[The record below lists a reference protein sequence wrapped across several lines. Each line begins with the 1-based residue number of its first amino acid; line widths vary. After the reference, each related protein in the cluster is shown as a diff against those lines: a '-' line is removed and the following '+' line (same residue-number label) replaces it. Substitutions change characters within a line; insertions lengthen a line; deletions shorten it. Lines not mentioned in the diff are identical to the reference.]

1 MNTSIY
7 DYAFKFINNKIN
19 TMATNKLKRQTAF
32 KDAIIEAFKKSQPQA
47 ISFFKG
53 QLIKQ

>member
-1 MNTSIY
+1 MSTKKS
-7 DYAFKFINNKIN
+7 
-19 TMATNKLKRQTAF
+19 KRQTVF
-32 KDAIIEAFKKSQPQA
+32 KEAIIAAFKKSQPQA

>member
-1 MNTSIY
+1 MSTKKS
-7 DYAFKFINNKIN
+7 
-19 TMATNKLKRQTAF
+19 KRQTVF
-32 KDAIIEAFKKSQPQA
+32 KETIIAAFKKSQPQA